1 MYLKNNDDGKKR
13 WSLFPITHPDL
24 FDYYKKAMNQLWFVE
39 DVDLSKDNYE
49 ALTEDEKIYLKNI
62 LAFFAVSDGLVLDNI
77 ASNFVNEV
85 DVLEAQYY
93 YMIQGTVEQI
103 HAEQYS
109 LLIDTYIKNP
119 QEQLDLFKAIEKIDT
134 VKRKAEWA
142 MKWLDHPSF
151 AHRLVA
157 FSLVEGLSFASVFAG
172 VFWFR
177 SRNILPGLGLANE
190 YINRDETQHY
200 EFALHLYNNYLK
212 AEHRVPEEEIRQMI
226 IECCEVEIKFVEESM
241 PTGLKGLTKQ
251 DMIDYVK
258 FVADLIMNDYG
269 IERHYKTSMK
279 LDYMKRIGITAK
291 NNFFEKRSGEYTK
304 LEIPTSREAMFDEEF

>member
-1 MYLKNNDDGKKR
+1 MYLKNNDNGKKR
-13 WSLFPITHPDL
+13 WSLFPISHPDL
-24 FDYYKKAMNQLWFVE
+24 FEFYKKAMNQLWFVE
-39 DVDLSKDNYE
+39 DVDLSKDNYD
-49 ALTEDEKIYLKNI
+49 ALSEEEKEYLNNI

-109 LLIDTYIKNP
+109 LLIETYIKDP
-119 QEQLDLFKAIEKIDT
+119 QKQLQLFEAIENIDT
-134 VKRKAEWA
+134 VKKKAEWA
-142 MKWLDHPSF
+142 LKWLDHPSF

-157 FSLVEGLSFASVFAG
+157 FALVEGLSFASVFAG
-172 VFWFR
+172 VFWYR

-200 EFALHLYNNYLK
+200 EFALHLFKNYVK
-212 AEHRVPEEEIRQMI
+212 DEYKIPSEDIVQMVL
-226 IECCEVEIKFVEESM
+226 ECCEVEKTFVNESM
-241 PTGLKGLTKQ
+241 PKGLKGLSKS
-251 DMIDYVK
+251 DMIEYVE
-258 FVADLIMNDYG
+258 FVADMILTDFG
-269 IERHYKTSMK
+269 QPKHYNANMK

-304 LEIPTSREAMFDEEF
+304 LDIPSDSNAMFDEDF